1 MPKFVNCQDFDFAV
15 ALGIIAGKRDYLN
28 YDAWMRERTQTVGN
42 KFLLSLVRYL
52 YENVFKPINE
62 QLTKSSISLQIL
74 ASTTGQP
81 QT

>member
-1 MPKFVNCQDFDFAV
+1 MNCQDFDFAV

-81 QT
+81 

>member
-1 MPKFVNCQDFDFAV
+1 LPKFVNCQDFDFAV

-81 QT
+81 

>member
-1 MPKFVNCQDFDFAV
+1 VNCQDFDFAV

>member
-62 QLTKSSISLQIL
+62 QLTKSSINLQIL

-81 QT
+81 

>member
-81 QT
+81 

>member
-1 MPKFVNCQDFDFAV
+1 MNCQDFDFAV

-74 ASTTGQP
+74 ASTTCQP

>member
-1 MPKFVNCQDFDFAV
+1 MNCQDFDFAV

>member
-1 MPKFVNCQDFDFAV
+1 VNCQDFDFAV

-81 QT
+81 